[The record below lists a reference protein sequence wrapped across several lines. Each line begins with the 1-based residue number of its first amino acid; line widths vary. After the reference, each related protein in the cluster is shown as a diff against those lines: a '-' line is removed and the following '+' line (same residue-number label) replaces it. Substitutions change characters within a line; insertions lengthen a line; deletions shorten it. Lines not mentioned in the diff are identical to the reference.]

1 MARMYVRKWSGT
13 IYSLDGLP
21 EAVSDV
27 KNQNITS
34 SEVFTLKVALKSFK
48 ISQETRTNKG
58 TKNNRGE
65 SFDQNNNG
73 GFSLKKNYKFMKR
86 KNEREQTWMGGINIE
101 ATRKNCQCRIW
112 KSMVKYRGSF
122 KETQ

>member
-1 MARMYVRKWSGT
+1 MARIYVRKSSGT
-13 IYSLDGLP
+13 IYSLEGLP

-34 SEVFTLKVALKSFK
+34 SEVFTLKVALKCFK
-48 ISQETRTNKG
+48 ISQETWDNKG
-58 TKNNRGE
+58 AKNNRGE

-73 GFSLKKNYKFMKR
+73 GCSLKKNVKFMNR
-86 KNEREQTWMGGINIE
+86 KNEREWTWMGGINIE
-101 ATRKNCQCRIW
+101 AARKMCQCRIW
-112 KSMVKYRGSF
+112 KSMVKYTGNF

>member
-1 MARMYVRKWSGT
+1 M
-13 IYSLDGLP
+13 P
-21 EAVSDV
+21 EAVSDF
-27 KNQNITS
+27 KNQNIKS

-48 ISQETRTNKG
+48 ISQETRANKG

-65 SFDQNNNG
+65 SFKKNNNG
-73 GFSLKKNYKFMKR
+73 GCSLKKNYKFMKR
-86 KNEREQTWMGGINIE
+86 KNERERAWMGGINIE
-101 ATRKNCQCRIW
+101 ATRKICQCKIR